1 MMVKMMMMMMVM
13 MMTMMTSCDEV
24 AGLQAAP
31 RLRDG
36 EIARRSIVPAPSPLK
51 MLSLTLAA

>member
-1 MMVKMMMMMMVM
+1 MLMMMVA

-51 MLSLTLAA
+51 ILSLTLAA